1 MTDGKRDACTCSSLG
16 SEAVVAD
23 FLGAADL
30 RRRGAPL
37 LRISRR
43 QHRALG
49 PHSRAILKDSLAP
62 LGSARAGNPAGPA
75 DACHR
80 PRVRGLRRPSGSLY
94 RSGSPSDRP
103 DSVVFSHPLPD
114 RSAILVASF
123 TYAVSLPI
131 TSFTYAVSLPTVD
144 EGPAIPAGTSLMRG
158 IQKRHTIC
166 NTLFSNWLLRDKWP

>member
-103 DSVVFSHPLPD
+103 DSVVFSHPSPD
-114 RSAILVASF
+114 RSAILLACF
-123 TYAVSLPI
+123 TLLMQYRCLPWMI
-131 TSFTYAVSLPTVD
+131 S
-144 EGPAIPAGTSLMRG
+144 
-158 IQKRHTIC
+158 
-166 NTLFSNWLLRDKWP
+166 